1 MFVMMKINIY
11 ICFINMLLSFI
22 WNYLILIDV
31 DDEGDDDEEEWEDGV
46 DQTLIDRRSTY
57 EPSAREIDENRRY
70 EQMIRFV
77 LMKRFLHC
85 YKT

>member
-1 MFVMMKINIY
+1 M
-11 ICFINMLLSFI
+11 
-22 WNYLILIDV
+22 LIDV

-70 EQMIRFV
+70 EQMIRCV
-77 LMKRFLHC
+77 HQNL
-85 YKT
+85 